1 MDSKD
6 YKMIRFFR
14 QLEKEIEAGK
24 VKNLGIIT
32 DKDGTIIIN
41 EELRE
46 ILKEIRTKSAQANI
60 HIIANTGRTVADMI
74 DCLKREKIPVQ
85 YFDYI
90 VGDNGATCFDVKE
103 KQELFKNSMDIDNVN
118 RVIEE
123 FLETGGKISNIRIT
137 DGNHIYAYDTEE
149 NREYYKKSK
158 RVIYKEN
165 FDNLDNIDITKLTL
179 TGQNGEILIIKRF
192 IEKNVKGGKTHYG
205 QTTFPKKQ
213 DNNYRLDFTR
223 KPHKRNCCKIYKT
236 TIGIRYLHIFG
247 K

>member
-6 YKMIRFFR
+6 YKMISFFR

-90 VGDNGATCFDVKE
+90 IGDNGATCLDVKT
-103 KQELFKNSMDIDNVN
+103 KKELFKNKINIDDVKV
-118 RVIEE
+118 VIEE
-123 FLETGGKISNIRIT
+123 FLELGGKISNIRLT
-137 DGNHIYAYDTEE
+137 DGEHIYAYDSEAVK
-149 NREYYKKSK
+149 NYYKKK
-158 RVIYKEN
+158 KNVLYRKE
-165 FDNLDNIDITKLTL
+165 FDSISDTDITKLTL
-179 TGQNGEILIIKRF
+179 TGTHDQIVAIKRF
-192 IEKNVKGGKTHYG
+192 IGKNFKKGKTHLG
-205 QTTFPKKQ
+205 QTTFPESKE
-213 DNNYRLDFTR
+213 NNYRIDFTR
-223 KPHKRNCCKIYKT
+223 RKHKRNGSKVCKTKIKL
-236 TIGIRYLHIFG
+236 RYLYIFR
-247 K
+247 

>member
-41 EELRE
+41 EELKD
-46 ILKEIRTKSAQANI
+46 ILKEIKTNSAQANI
-60 HIIANTGRTVADMI
+60 HIVANTGRTVADMI
-74 DCLKREKIPVQ
+74 DCLKREKIPLQ

-103 KQELFKNSMDIDNVN
+103 KQELFKNGMDVNNAN

-123 FLETGGKISNIRIT
+123 FLEMGGKISNIRIT
-137 DGNHIYAYDTEE
+137 DGEHIYAYDTKE

-158 RVIYKEN
+158 KVIYKEN
-165 FDNLDNIDITKLTL
+165 FDDLDNIDITKLTL
-179 TGQNGEILIIKRF
+179 TGTNGQILRIKRF
-192 IEKNVKGGKTHYG
+192 IKDNIKNGQTHYG
-205 QTTFPKKQ
+205 QTAFPKKQ
-213 DNNYRLDFTR
+213 DNNYRLDVTR
-223 KPHKRNCCKIYKT
+223 KQYKRNCCKIYKT
-236 TIGIRYLHIFG
+236 TFRIRYLHIFR

>member
-74 DCLKREKIPVQ
+74 DCLKREKIPLQ

-90 VGDNGATCFDVKE
+90 VGDNGATCFDVRE
-103 KQELFKNSMDIDNVN
+103 KQELFKKSMDVDNVN

-123 FLETGGKISNIRIT
+123 FLEMGGKISNIRIT
-137 DGNHIYAYDTEE
+137 DGEHIYAYDTEE

-158 RVIYKEN
+158 RVIYKES
-165 FDNLDNIDITKLTL
+165 FDDLENIDITKLTL
-179 TGQNGEILIIKRF
+179 TGQNGLILRIKRF
-192 IEKNVKGGKTHYG
+192 IENNIKGGKTHYG
-205 QTTFPKKQ
+205 ETTFPKKQ
-213 DNNYRLDFTR
+213 ANNYRLDFTR
-223 KPHKRNCCKIYKT
+223 KPYKRNCCKIYKT
-236 TIGIRYLHIFG
+236 AIRIRYLHIFR